1 MNRVLP
7 GVSSHLQGQIV
18 LLLFPIH
25 AQRTYIPILQSVVH
39 LCVCEGCSHEGD
51 QGQLK
56 SDVRYPV
63 PVQQPVHRETDGEN
77 GGDCVKDVAVFALS
91 EAYTT
96 PYSDTTELISKSMS
110 SLELYRQITFAAKR
124 VCMVV

>member
-1 MNRVLP
+1 MHRE
-7 GVSSHLQGQIV
+7 
-18 LLLFPIH
+18 PIYQFCK
-25 AQRTYIPILQSVVH
+25 A
-39 LCVCEGCSHEGD
+39 LCICACV
-51 QGQLK
+51 K
-56 SDVRYPV
+56 DVRMKEIKVNSKVMYV
-63 PVQQPVHRETDGEN
+63 IQYQYNNLFIVTVKTEATV
-77 GGDCVKDVAVFALS
+77 CKVKDVAVFALS